1 MRRLNY
7 MKITVKELIEICSSY
22 YAQGCVECPF
32 YAYKCYELTYP
43 NMPRDA
49 RKHSKFKKEKEL
61 NKEVTLKL
69 DK

>member
-1 MRRLNY
+1 MGGLSY

-32 YAYKCYELTYP
+32 YTYKCYEPTYQNIP
-43 NMPRDA
+43 IDA
-49 RKHSKFKKEKEL
+49 IKHSKFKKEKEL
-61 NKEVTLKL
+61 NKEVTLRL

>member
-1 MRRLNY
+1 

-22 YAQGCVECPF
+22 YEQGCVECPF
-32 YAYKCYELTYP
+32 YAYKCYEPTYP
-43 NMPRDA
+43 NMPTDA

-61 NKEVTLKL
+61 NKEVELKL